1 MFCLGAAGQFC
12 SIWCQLGS
20 LTRRHSAGLDAVARM
35 SGASDGMVGMDGDA
49 GWFSLHI
56 VCTLSLCLEW
66 LDPKKVKMGSSK
78 TLRV

>member
-1 MFCLGAAGQFC
+1 MFCLGAAGKFC

-20 LTRRHSAGLDAVARM
+20 LTQRHSAGLDAVARM